1 MAAQV
6 SSQEVSIP
14 RAIRGLFL
22 VGVDVWFLLEGIH
35 VRVVDSGD
43 NRKQEQ
49 GEGPSLAL
57 VNLCSRRAS
66 MVLGNERNGVREW

>member
-6 SSQEVSIP
+6 SSQDVSIP
-14 RAIRGLFL
+14 RAIKGLFF

-35 VRVVDSGD
+35 EVFDSGD
-43 NRKQEQ
+43 DRRQEQ
-49 GEGPSLAL
+49 GKEPSLAL

-66 MVLGNERNGVREW
+66 MVLGNEWNGVREW